1 MSTQILSIVPTSA
14 TFIPHGTAQAKAIHF
29 LRSIISDAREIKAW
43 ESNTTQF
50 IHPVEYFKQVNCPS
64 CHTEI
69 TDWWVDAVDNA
80 YESNFENLAIATPCC
95 HTLTT
100 LNDLEYISEAAFA
113 RFALK
118 IYDAA
123 VSYNGISPTE
133 VAELESI
140 LDCPIKQ
147 VITRL

>member
-1 MSTQILSIVPTSA
+1 MSTQILSIVPTKV
-14 TFIPHGTAQAKAIHF
+14 TFIPHNAAQAEALRF
-29 LRSIISDAREIKAW
+29 LRSIISDAREIKVW
-43 ESNTTQF
+43 ESNSTQL
-50 IHPVEYFKQVNCPS
+50 IHPVEYFKQVNCSS
-64 CHTEI
+64 CHAEI

-80 YESNFENLAIATPCC
+80 YKSNFENLAITTPCC
-95 HTLTT
+95 RTITT

-123 VSYNGISPTE
+123 VSYNGISANE
-133 VAELESI
+133 VAKLESI